1 MTILVAAVLVVGLL
15 GAVNFLLTFG
25 VLKRLREHTALLSN
39 EAGLS
44 AELGIADPVG
54 DFAAVDTDGV
64 PVRRE
69 LLRGETFV
77 AFVST
82 SCDSCREKLPELV
95 EHARRVPGGREQVL
109 AVVAAGANDADGF
122 AERLAAVARVVV
134 EPKGGPL
141 SNAFRA
147 FTYPTMMWV
156 GPDDA
161 GRVVRIKQTAPTPA

>member
-1 MTILVAAVLVVGLL
+1 MTLLASAVLVVGLL
-15 GAVNFLLTFG
+15 GTVNFLLTFG

-39 EAGLS
+39 EAGVS

-54 DFAAVDTDGV
+54 DFAAVDIDGV

-69 LLRGETFV
+69 LLRTETFV

-82 SCDSCREKLPELV
+82 SCDSCREKLPELI

-109 AVVAAGANDADGF
+109 AVVAAGADDADAF
-122 AERLAAVARVVV
+122 AERLAPVARVVV

-161 GRVVRIKQTAPTPA
+161 GRLVRIKQTAPAPA